1 MKSTNSRCEASYR
14 VAYHL
19 GVAGKPFSDGELV
32 KRCLIDVVK
41 CIHPGKENDYSS
53 IPLSRVTIQRRQDDI
68 AKQLAFSL
76 QTKVN
81 KDATL
86 FSLAVDESTD
96 SKDSAHLLVFIRS
109 LSPSF
114 LLCEDLLSMET
125 LSSRTRGEDIL
136 FAVKNACNRNRLNL
150 RNLRGI
156 CTDGASAMTGSIQG
170 FVARFSE
177 YVSKEYNNKQLTNL
191 HCIIHQEVLCVKSVT
206 LNATLKQVNQII
218 IYIRANALH
227 HRQFRQLLQLSETSA
242 EDILYHTAVRW
253 LSQGQTSLRVL
264 QLRKEIVEY
273 YSTKNKD
280 CPLMNN
286 YFLTSLAFLVD
297 FLTLVNNL
305 NQSLQ
310 GKGTTICFMYK
321 KVLDFQDKCRLL
333 KSHLQQENFF
343 HFPQLKALI
352 VGKEIKVEKIPIALF
367 SDVFDTVM
375 QDFADRFQDFGK
387 ISTILRLVAFPHL
400 VDTESAPLNVQMELV
415 ELKNNEQLVKKFKDE
430 ENLVDI
436 WKGALE
442 YPLLRELAR
451 ETLVLFGST
460 YVCEAAFSKMK
471 YLKNEHRTRLLD
483 GNLES
488 ELRLMVSSEI
498 PDFAKLSACVRDQGS
513 H

>member
-114 LLCEDLLSMET
+114 QLCEDLLSMET

-136 FAVKNACNRNRLNL
+136 FAVKNASNRNGLNL

-156 CTDGASAMTGSIQG
+156 CTDGAPAMTGSIQG

-253 LSQGQTSLRVL
+253 LSRGQTSLRVL

-286 YFLTSLAFLVD
+286 DFLTSLAFLVD

-333 KSHLQQENFF
+333 KSHLQQGNFF

-352 VGKEIKVEKIPIALF
+352 VGKEIKVEKNPNRSF
-367 SDVFDTVM
+367 F
-375 QDFADRFQDFGK
+375 
-387 ISTILRLVAFPHL
+387 
-400 VDTESAPLNVQMELV
+400 
-415 ELKNNEQLVKKFKDE
+415 
-430 ENLVDI
+430 
-436 WKGALE
+436 
-442 YPLLRELAR
+442 
-451 ETLVLFGST
+451 
-460 YVCEAAFSKMK
+460 
-471 YLKNEHRTRLLD
+471 
-483 GNLES
+483 
-488 ELRLMVSSEI
+488 
-498 PDFAKLSACVRDQGS
+498 
-513 H
+513 